1 MEITSKQ
8 QGWHIET
15 SDGLVC
21 IPASV
26 VPIPEWLRIGAE
38 VSNYERQVEEV
49 YEILAN
55 LLHDHCTG
63 EIQTIE
69 ALPEHYWGIC
79 YDKVSGAL
87 SPWQYDADE
96 DNLRR
101 NLAEGYGE

>member
-21 IPASV
+21 IPASIV
-26 VPIPEWLRIGAE
+26 SIPKWLRISAE
-38 VSNYERQVEEV
+38 VSNYDRQVEEV

-55 LLHDHCTG
+55 LLHEHCPG

-69 ALPEHYWGIC
+69 ATQEFFWGRC
-79 YDKVSGAL
+79 YDKVTGAL
-87 SPWQYDADE
+87 SPWRYDSEE